1 MCRSSLTRLHVRL
14 MLPLHRFVSMT
25 QSRTHRKDT
34 HCRGALANCFRD
46 GAPEN
51 AGTERLAWQP
61 GTSARVASA
70 SSDAS
75 ESRKR
80 ERSWEIERSHCCG
93 TCTPHSAGQRR
104 VSTWSTDDNEQ
115 GWGRLHGESRATAAV
130 LGAGTLA
137 STPPSLS
144 SPNVPARRT
153 RRAAN
158 AVYTTTV
165 AGWGAALVPRTFWFS
180 VTSCWLLGMRHDALV
195 GVGRGAVWLT
205 RTQPH

>member
-93 TCTPHSAGQRR
+93 TCTTHSAGQRR
-104 VSTWSTDDNEQ
+104 VSTWSTGDETNKQ
-115 GWGRLHGESRATAAV
+115 GWGVCMESHGPPQQCLEPGRWRRRRRRCPRPMYLRDARAEPQTR
-130 LGAGTLA
+130 
-137 STPPSLS
+137 STPPPWLAG
-144 SPNVPARRT
+144 ARRWCHAHFGSQSP
-153 RRAAN
+153 AA
-158 AVYTTTV
+158 
-165 AGWGAALVPRTFWFS
+165 G
-180 VTSCWLLGMRHDALV
+180 C
-195 GVGRGAVWLT
+195 
-205 RTQPH
+205 